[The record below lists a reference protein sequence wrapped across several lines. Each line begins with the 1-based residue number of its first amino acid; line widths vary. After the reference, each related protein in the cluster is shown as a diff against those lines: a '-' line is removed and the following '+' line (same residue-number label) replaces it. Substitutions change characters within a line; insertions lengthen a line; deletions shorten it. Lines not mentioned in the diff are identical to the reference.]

1 MSRLSQTIAYLT
13 AEKITQE
20 DIITK
25 FTDLTVDKKMIKLRR
40 RYRHAIKQQKSIEQ
54 SIIDKERSRN
64 GL

>member
-13 AEKITQE
+13 AERITKE

-25 FTDLTVDKKMIKLRR
+25 FTALTVDKKMIKLRR
-40 RYRHAIKQQKSIEQ
+40 RYRNAIKQQKSIEQ
-54 SIIDKERSRN
+54 SIVDKERSRN

>member
-13 AEKITQE
+13 AEKVTQE

-25 FTDLTVDKKMIKLRR
+25 FTALTVDKKMIKLRR
-40 RYRHAIKQQKSIEQ
+40 RYRNAIKQQKSIEQ

>member
-13 AEKITQE
+13 AEKVTQE

-25 FTDLTVDKKMIKLRR
+25 FTALTVDKKMIKLRR

-54 SIIDKERSRN
+54 SVIDKERSRN

>member
-13 AEKITQE
+13 AEKVTQE

-25 FTDLTVDKKMIKLRR
+25 FTALTVDKKMIKLRR

>member
-40 RYRHAIKQQKSIEQ
+40 KYRHAIKQQKSIEQ
-54 SIIDKERSRN
+54 SVIDKERSRN